1 MNFSTKI
8 SNTAFPLSCCLES
21 LIIYKKP
28 ILISFCGKV
37 LPGFK
42 SKNDNSPQT
51 RSTKYSEDS
60 SDLLEY
66 QATIHNAGVWFSE

>member
-1 MNFSTKI
+1 M
-8 SNTAFPLSCCLES
+8 
-21 LIIYKKP
+21 
-28 ILISFCGKV
+28 
-37 LPGFK
+37 PGCK

-66 QATIHNAGVWFSE
+66 QAKAHNAGVWFSE

>member
-1 MNFSTKI
+1 M
-8 SNTAFPLSCCLES
+8 
-21 LIIYKKP
+21 
-28 ILISFCGKV
+28 